1 MTDLIV
7 ELSKYLM
14 TLLFAFYTYE
24 CFSSFR
30 GKLTP
35 EKRAKIF
42 KRQMCLMYLIHLDA
56 FLAIYA
62 VTDDIRM
69 ILFYVVQAAFIA
81 VTISSYRLVYGRA
94 SGLLINNMCMLL
106 MIGFI
111 MITRLS
117 FDKAIRQ
124 FAIAVGAM
132 VCSLIIPVLIQK
144 VRFLRKCRGF
154 TQLPGSSVFWRFWR
168 SESRAA
174 VRKYQSRLPEYRF
187 SRVNLSRSYLYFL
200 WHVCFTRIRI

>member
-117 FDKAIRQ
+117 VFMKKFPHLRQ
-124 FAIAVGAM
+124 ILFFFVLAV
-132 VCSLIIPVLIQK
+132 LHFFFHL
-144 VRFLRKCRGF
+144 
-154 TQLPGSSVFWRFWR
+154 LPPHP
-168 SESRAA
+168 A
-174 VRKYQSRLPEYRF
+174 V
-187 SRVNLSRSYLYFL
+187 
-200 WHVCFTRIRI
+200 

>member
-132 VCSLIIPVLIQK
+132 VCSLIIPAVSYTHL
-144 VRFLRKCRGF
+144 LREDGVVPRRGDRTHQPLQYRAF
-154 TQLPGSSVFWRFWR
+154 GGNHHRKLH
-168 SESRAA
+168 ERAA
-174 VRKYQSRLPEYRF
+174 VPG
-187 SRVNLSRSYLYFL
+187 
-200 WHVCFTRIRI
+200 

>member
-144 VRFLRKCRGF
+144 VRFLRKMPWLYAAAGIIGPGVRNHEQRCENINLDCRNI
-154 TQLPGSSVFWRFWR
+154 GSA
-168 SESRAA
+168 E
-174 VRKYQSRLPEYRF
+174 
-187 SRVNLSRSYLYFL
+187 
-200 WHVCFTRIRI
+200 

>member
-1 MTDLIV
+1 
-7 ELSKYLM
+7 M

-111 MITRLS
+111 MITLMRTS
-117 FDKAIRQ
+117 
-124 FAIAVGAM
+124 G
-132 VCSLIIPVLIQK
+132 
-144 VRFLRKCRGF
+144 
-154 TQLPGSSVFWRFWR
+154 
-168 SESRAA
+168 
-174 VRKYQSRLPEYRF
+174 
-187 SRVNLSRSYLYFL
+187 
-200 WHVCFTRIRI
+200 

>member
-132 VCSLIIPVLIQK
+132 VCSLIIPVLI
-144 VRFLRKCRGF
+144 
-154 TQLPGSSVFWRFWR
+154 
-168 SESRAA
+168 
-174 VRKYQSRLPEYRF
+174 
-187 SRVNLSRSYLYFL
+187 
-200 WHVCFTRIRI
+200 